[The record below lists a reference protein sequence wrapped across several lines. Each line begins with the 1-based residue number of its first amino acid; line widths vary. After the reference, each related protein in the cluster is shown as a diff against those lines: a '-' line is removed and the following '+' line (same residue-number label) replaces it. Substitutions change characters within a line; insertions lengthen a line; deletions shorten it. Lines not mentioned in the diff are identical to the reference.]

1 MQSVPSLLRQAAPL
15 LRGHLPLWEPLVM
28 GAVGL
33 GPDRPAGAAQPPA
46 DIRLSALLGGPGGQ
60 AGGHN
65 SQGCARRCSA
75 TLATSSPP
83 TPPDP
88 PEPPAHARSLSAS
101 SRPQP
106 APRDAGAKHGSAEAA
121 AAVAIRSSV
130 SVDVVL
136 RPVAEEG
143 ARCAGEVHARGGRD
157 REASADEGAAAGE
170 AAREREGEDQAAARL
185 SRALRAAPSVE
196 ALAALVEE
204 HLLDFTDNNAADAAA
219 ALRDL
224 SRAGGR
230 HAPAAATGQLLA
242 SHVARGAGQFR
253 PAALVR
259 AATILASLGHSA
271 GRLLPLLEA
280 RLAVPGV
287 LADMPSPHLAYSLQA
302 AALHRGAR
310 AAGLVDGAAGE
321 LARRGAAVPGR
332 HLALALTALARLK
345 YQRTEV
351 LGALACAAGE
361 AAAAGRLPPRD
372 MAHAV
377 WALGR
382 LRAEAPEL
390 YAAAG
395 RRVVADPAAFSPAS
409 LARIALG
416 LSNAQAEAPGAL
428 WAVARDAAARAG
440 EYGPVALAQ
449 VAWAAS
455 RGGELGAL
463 AALAEPAAAAVGG
476 MAPPDVVRLAV
487 AFARAG
493 EGHEGLWAAVCA
505 ALLRPGALR
514 ALPPSQL
521 AQVGWALAAAGHY
534 DAALVEALAAVA
546 LPCVAGADP
555 QDLPRLLLAL
565 AQLRHGA
572 DRLLAEVAR
581 AWGRRLDAFSPQ
593 GLSLLAYACV
603 MLQAGGPAGSALL
616 PGVAA
621 QLVAHHAEFSPSEL
635 ALTAWSLAAGGALSK
650 QAVDALAPGLP
661 ALELNRIDMCQ
672 LYQAHLAG
680 QQRLLLD
687 GELLAE
693 CAEAAG
699 PGPPLSDAAVEVSDV
714 LLGLGVPAQL
724 GSRSPDGMVPVGL
737 EAPLPPPLGP
747 VAVEVDGP
755 SRFLRNASATPTG
768 AAALWRRLLLGSGF
782 RAVVTVPSQAWEA
795 LPDEPSKQ
803 LLLRDLFAR
812 QAGIDIDADLNA
824 AAAEEAE

>member
-1 MQSVPSLLRQAAPL
+1 
-15 LRGHLPLWEPLVM
+15 
-28 GAVGL
+28 
-33 GPDRPAGAAQPPA
+33 
-46 DIRLSALLGGPGGQ
+46 
-60 AGGHN
+60 
-65 SQGCARRCSA
+65 
-75 TLATSSPP
+75 
-83 TPPDP
+83 
-88 PEPPAHARSLSAS
+88 
-101 SRPQP
+101 
-106 APRDAGAKHGSAEAA
+106 
-121 AAVAIRSSV
+121 
-130 SVDVVL
+130 
-136 RPVAEEG
+136 
-143 ARCAGEVHARGGRD
+143 
-157 REASADEGAAAGE
+157 
-170 AAREREGEDQAAARL
+170 
-185 SRALRAAPSVE
+185 
-196 ALAALVEE
+196 
-204 HLLDFTDNNAADAAA
+204 
-219 ALRDL
+219 
-224 SRAGGR
+224 
-230 HAPAAATGQLLA
+230 
-242 SHVARGAGQFR
+242 
-253 PAALVR
+253 
-259 AATILASLGHSA
+259 
-271 GRLLPLLEA
+271 
-280 RLAVPGV
+280 
-287 LADMPSPHLAYSLQA
+287 
-302 AALHRGAR
+302 
-310 AAGLVDGAAGE
+310 
-321 LARRGAAVPGR
+321 
-332 HLALALTALARLK
+332 
-345 YQRTEV
+345 
-351 LGALACAAGE
+351 
-361 AAAAGRLPPRD
+361 
-372 MAHAV
+372 
-377 WALGR
+377 
-382 LRAEAPEL
+382 
-390 YAAAG
+390 
-395 RRVVADPAAFSPAS
+395 
-409 LARIALG
+409 
-416 LSNAQAEAPGAL
+416 
-428 WAVARDAAARAG
+428 
-440 EYGPVALAQ
+440 
-449 VAWAAS
+449 
-455 RGGELGAL
+455 
-463 AALAEPAAAAVGG
+463 
-476 MAPPDVVRLAV
+476 
-487 AFARAG
+487 
-493 EGHEGLWAAVCA
+493 
-505 ALLRPGALR
+505 
-514 ALPPSQL
+514 
-521 AQVGWALAAAGHY
+521 
-534 DAALVEALAAVA
+534 
-546 LPCVAGADP
+546 VAGADP